1 MVVTGGCPVE
11 RDDRAMY
18 AVLDSVRWSTMMI
31 AIAVAIALL
40 AVLAGVLLAAF
51 DVPQADA
58 DPRLQRLSLAF
69 LVTASM
75 TAAAGVAYALFV

>member
-1 MVVTGGCPVE
+1 MT
-11 RDDRAMY
+11 
-18 AVLDSVRWSTMMI
+18 I

-51 DVPQADA
+51 DLPQADA
-58 DPRLQRLSLAF
+58 DPGIRRLSLVF
-69 LVTASM
+69 LIATSM